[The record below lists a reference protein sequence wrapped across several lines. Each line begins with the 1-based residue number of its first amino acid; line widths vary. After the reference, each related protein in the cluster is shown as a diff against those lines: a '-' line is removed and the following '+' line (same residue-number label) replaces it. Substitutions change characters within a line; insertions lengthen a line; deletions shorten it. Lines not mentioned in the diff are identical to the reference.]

1 MVMNLITRLIRLGIL
16 PALCS
21 IAIINACYA
30 QTGTSNLQYI
40 DPRIGNVGQLLE
52 PTRPTMHLPN
62 QMIRMYPKRADFM
75 DDQISSFPLNM
86 VSHRLGEVFAIK
98 PDDKPV
104 TVDSWKTRMPY
115 DNDLEITRPWYYST
129 YLIDKDITVEFA
141 PGKKVGDYKFS
152 FPAKTV
158 AKSILFSVYN
168 DGNAQWNF
176 TNGNELTGMETYHND
191 IKVYVYG
198 HFNTK
203 GTAGVIKDGALSEQ
217 TSVEGKGARSFI
229 TFPAGAPDTIEF
241 KYAISYV

>member
-62 QMIRMYPKRADFM
+62 QMIRVYPNRADYI

-98 PDDKPV
+98 PDNSTP
-104 TVDSWKTRMPY
+104 TLSSWDQKMPY
-115 DNDLEITRPWYYST
+115 DHDLEVTRPW
-129 YLIDKDITVEFA
+129 
-141 PGKKVGDYKFS
+141 
-152 FPAKTV
+152 
-158 AKSILFSVYN
+158 
-168 DGNAQWNF
+168 
-176 TNGNELTGMETYHND
+176 
-191 IKVYVYG
+191 
-198 HFNTK
+198 
-203 GTAGVIKDGALSEQ
+203 
-217 TSVEGKGARSFI
+217 
-229 TFPAGAPDTIEF
+229 
-241 KYAISYV
+241 